1 MNGLPRWLRSAL
13 PKDRARLIAYSVGL
27 AVSYAVAIRLA
38 LLWGALCVAALA
50 AVRVQELR
58 RKENRPVLVTDP
70 NMPSGL
76 FFEGPAEAPF
86 IIHDGR
92 HRVLAPCPRCSSP
105 QPTHAIMSV
114 RQFQRFKGE
123 LWFWCEQCG
132 ASHSPAVEELT
143 LSEARQATRSCARS
157 GE

>member
-13 PKDRARLIAYSVGL
+13 PNDRARLIAYTVGL

-38 LLWGALCVAALA
+38 LLWGALGVAALT
-50 AVRVQELR
+50 AVRVLELR
-58 RKENRPVLVTDP
+58 RKESRPVLVTNP
-70 NMPSGL
+70 AMPSGL
-76 FFEGPAEAPF
+76 FFEGSAEAPF
-86 IIHDGR
+86 IIYNGP

-114 RQFQRFKGE
+114 REFQRFDGE
-123 LWFWCEQCG
+123 LWFWCEHCE
-132 ASHSPAVEELT
+132 ASHSPAIEELT
-143 LSEARQATRSCARS
+143 LCEARHYARSCARS